1 MEYKN
6 TLKSYLKF
14 EKELKDEEK
23 IIKEFS
29 FEFPVIESDSKKI
42 DIDKKTESGSEIA
55 ESKKYDLSNT
65 KYLNAQ
71 NIASYIQ
78 VNYLDKDRIEKG
90 KLINDL
96 IVLKNYINKIKVD
109 LDIEKF
115 IVSGIT
121 IFVAVITIVISEA
134 HELGAWI
141 LLLLVI
147 LFVILY
153 IRRTNKK
160 SDLNKLK
167 IINNGIFILEALKDE
182 MVKENKISDT
192 RNFEDNGDNL
202 VAEKSEPSNY
212 LNSDNDILYDEINE
226 GTLEDKNKYIEKNF
240 NLSEC
245 LLDENN
251 TTKIKS
257 NLHSRKEMR
266 IDKSLALNF
275 AKKEHENSL
284 VNKASKISF
293 LILFLFS
300 INKKLNDKK

>member
-6 TLKSYLKF
+6 TLKDYLKF

-23 IIKEFS
+23 IEKEFS
-29 FEFPVIESDSKKI
+29 FEFPVKNSDSEKK
-42 DIDKKTESGSEIA
+42 DINKETISKLEIA
-55 ESKKYDLSNT
+55 ESKKEDLSNS
-65 KYLNAQ
+65 KDLSSK
-71 NIASYIQ
+71 NIANYIQ

-121 IFVAVITIVISEA
+121 ICVAVITIVISEA
-134 HELGAWI
+134 NELGALI

-182 MVKENKISDT
+182 MVKENKILDT
-192 RNFEDNGDNL
+192 KNLEDNVDNL
-202 VAEKSEPSNY
+202 DGEKSESRKY
-212 LNSDNDILYDEINE
+212 LISVYEINE
-226 GTLEDKNKYIEKNF
+226 ATIEDKNKSIEKNF
-240 NLSEC
+240 NSGEC
-245 LLDENN
+245 MLDENN

-257 NLHSRKEMR
+257 NLFSRKD
-266 IDKSLALNF
+266 IQSDKRLALNF
-275 AKKEHENSL
+275 TKEEHENSL
-284 VNKASKISF
+284 FNKASKISLLI
-293 LILFLFS
+293 LILFR
-300 INKKLNDKK
+300 INKKLNDKN